1 MIERG
6 EKPEEYRDE
15 SPYWRRRLIECYGA
29 FGWCNVR
36 GFDGRLCGGCS
47 VGPIFKHFDAV
58 CFSYGYTRRRM
69 MFECKRITM
78 GQGRPEWGAP
88 DHETFIVKLG
98 DKLIKNSIEMKRE
111 ILFRGKEIKTGK
123 WIEGDLLRMGGHS
136 FIFPDPAPKGFN
148 QYEVDPETVGQFTGV
163 KDKIGT
169 RIFEG
174 DVLGVGGRIIG
185 WVQGGVR
192 GYCYDVVY
200 VNHPKGE
207 ERYSLYATAT
217 YDYRDRL
224 GVVGNIYDNPE
235 MLKTK

>member
-15 SPYWRRRLIECYGA
+15 SPYWRHRLIECYGA

-88 DHETFIVKLG
+88 DHETFIIKLG
-98 DKLIKNSIEMKRE
+98 KR
-111 ILFRGKEIKTGK
+111 I
-123 WIEGDLLRMGGHS
+123 
-136 FIFPDPAPKGFN
+136 
-148 QYEVDPETVGQFTGV
+148 
-163 KDKIGT
+163 
-169 RIFEG
+169 
-174 DVLGVGGRIIG
+174 
-185 WVQGGVR
+185 
-192 GYCYDVVY
+192 
-200 VNHPKGE
+200 
-207 ERYSLYATAT
+207 
-217 YDYRDRL
+217 
-224 GVVGNIYDNPE
+224 
-235 MLKTK
+235 